1 MIMKG
6 HLYLMVGLGSAAG
19 GLLRRSFIGIEEFL
33 GAWIGIEI
41 EFSTLIV
48 NVLGS
53 FGIGLVAGLSSSI
66 LGTPGR
72 LFFGAGMCGG
82 FTALSSFSV
91 ETMLLLRQGDQ
102 GQALLNV
109 LISTVSGFAAAAT
122 GLMIGRL
129 IGGS

>member
-1 MIMKG
+1 MKN

-19 GLLRRSFIGIEEFL
+19 GLLRRSLIGIEEFL
-33 GAWIGIEI
+33 GAWIDIDLER
-41 EFSTLIV
+41 STLIV
-48 NVLGS
+48 NLLGS
-53 FGIGLVAGLSSSI
+53 LGIGLVAGLPSSV

-102 GQALLNV
+102 GLALANV
-109 LISTVSGFAAAAT
+109 LVSTVSGIAAAAI